1 MSADIVTAPAEVT
14 SNRVPRRAGRSSR
27 VNRTRFSTWAYI
39 APAFLLYGLFVIIP
53 ALHTVYISLFNWDGV
68 TLATWAGF
76 GNYESVF
83 TSEALR
89 GAIEHALVLILFFA
103 GLPILL
109 GLVLTAVLS
118 RFRRPG
124 MSLFRV
130 IFFLPQI
137 VPLVA
142 VGITWRWMYNED
154 GAVNQILRAIG
165 LGGITRAWLGDF
177 NLALFAVG
185 LIGTWALTGLCTMLF
200 VSGAQKVEPNLY
212 EAARLDGA
220 GAIREF
226 RAVTLP
232 ALRGEIAVALTVT
245 TIAALASFDVIY
257 VSTNG
262 SPGNTTTVPGL
273 LVYRLAF
280 TDGQVGQ
287 ASALAVTLTVLIL
300 IVVLII
306 NRLVDAKDEQ

>member
-1 MSADIVTAPAEVT
+1 MVAVDSRSAGMRQLSA
-14 SNRVPRRAGRSSR
+14 RRSGQSR
-27 VNRTRFSTWAYI
+27 RRWTTLAYV
-39 APAFLLYGLFVIIP
+39 APAFVLYGLFVILP
-53 ALHTVYISLFNWDGV
+53 ALHTLYLSLFNWDGI
-68 TLATWAGF
+68 TLATWAGLQ
-76 GNYESVF
+76 NYVSVF
-83 TSEALR
+83 TSAALR
-89 GAIEHALVLILFFA
+89 GAVEHALVLVLFFA
-103 GLPILL
+103 GAPIVL
-109 GLVLTAVLS
+109 GLILTAVLS

-142 VGITWRWMYNED
+142 VGITWRWMYTQD
-154 GAVNQILRAIG
+154 GAVNQILRAVG

-212 EAARLDGA
+212 ESARLDGA
-220 GAIREF
+220 GAIKEF

-257 VSTNG
+257 VTTNG
-262 SPGNTTTVPGL
+262 APGNTTTVPGL

-287 ASALAVTLTVLIL
+287 ASALAITLTAIIL
-300 IVVLII
+300 MVVLII
-306 NRLVDAKDEQ
+306 NRLLAPREDE

>member
-1 MSADIVTAPAEVT
+1 MTVAVRAD
-14 SNRVPRRAGRSSR
+14 RPRSGRSRASR
-27 VNRTRFSTWAYI
+27 PRASTLLYI

-53 ALHTVYISLFNWDGV
+53 ALHTVYLSLFSWDGV
-68 TLATWAGF
+68 TLATWVGL
-76 GNYESVF
+76 GNYGSVF
-83 TSEALR
+83 TDDQLR
-89 GAIEHALVLILFFA
+89 GAVEHALVLVLFFA
-103 GLPILL
+103 GLPIAL
-109 GLVLTAVLS
+109 GLILTAVLA

-124 MSLFRV
+124 MTTFRV

-142 VGITWRWMYNED
+142 VGITWRWMYTED

-220 GAIREF
+220 GAIKEF

-245 TIAALASFDVIY
+245 TIAALASFDIIY

-262 SPGNTTTVPGL
+262 APGNTTTVPGL

-300 IVVLII
+300 IVVLVI
-306 NRLVDAKDEQ
+306 NRLVDAKEDA

>member
-1 MSADIVTAPAEVT
+1 MTVAVRED
-14 SNRVPRRAGRSSR
+14 RPRSGRSRPSR
-27 VNRTRFSTWAYI
+27 PRASTLLYI

-53 ALHTVYISLFNWDGV
+53 ALHTVYLSLFSWDGV
-68 TLATWAGF
+68 TLATWVGL
-76 GNYESVF
+76 GNYGSVF
-83 TSEALR
+83 TDDQLR
-89 GAIEHALVLILFFA
+89 GAVEHALVLVLFFA
-103 GLPILL
+103 GLPIAL
-109 GLVLTAVLS
+109 GLILTAVLA

-124 MSLFRV
+124 MTTFRV

-142 VGITWRWMYNED
+142 VGITWRWMYTED

-220 GAIREF
+220 GAIKEF

-245 TIAALASFDVIY
+245 TIAALASFDIIY

-262 SPGNTTTVPGL
+262 APGNTTTVPGL

-300 IVVLII
+300 IVVLVI
-306 NRLVDAKDEQ
+306 NRLVDAKEDA